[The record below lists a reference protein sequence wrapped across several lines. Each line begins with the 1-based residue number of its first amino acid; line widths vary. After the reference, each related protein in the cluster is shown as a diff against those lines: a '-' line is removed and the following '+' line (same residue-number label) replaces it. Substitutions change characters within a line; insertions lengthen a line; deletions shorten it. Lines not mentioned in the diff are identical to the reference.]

1 MITYGVVE
9 AELGKALTLTISV
22 FKMRGVAD
30 QIYDIDKKNLKDEP
44 SLIRL

>member
-1 MITYGVVE
+1 MISYGVVE

-30 QIYDIDKKNLKDEP
+30 QIYDIDKNEP
-44 SLIRL
+44 ERRTILN

>member
-22 FKMRGVAD
+22 FEMRGVAD
-30 QIYDIDKKNLKDEP
+30 QIYDIDKNEP
-44 SLIRL
+44 ERQTILN

>member
-9 AELGKALTLTISV
+9 AELGKALTLTISI

-30 QIYDIDKKNLKDEP
+30 HIYDIDKNEP
-44 SLIRL
+44 ERRPIRN

>member
-22 FKMRGVAD
+22 FKIRGVAD
-30 QIYDIDKKNLKDEP
+30 HIYDIDKNEHERRP
-44 SLIRL
+44 TRN